1 MVKLRTEIIVPKY
14 FPKINPLTK
23 ARGEANPKSKIQII
37 IKSKDKIEKIM
48 KF

>member
-1 MVKLRTEIIVPKY
+1 MKPA
-14 FPKINPLTK
+14 TK
-23 ARGEANPKSKIQII
+23 AIGEANPKSKIQII